1 MWNSQAEAISRDALA
16 ELQLHQLQRLLR
28 RLTRVPFYKNALA
41 EAGIRAR
48 DITSLDDLTHL
59 PFTRKTDLRDHY
71 PFGLLATPLED
82 TVRVHGS
89 SGTTGRLTVVAYTK
103 RDLRTW
109 SEVMARTLAAGG
121 VTRRD
126 VVHLAYGYG
135 LFTGG
140 LGVHYGVER
149 IGATVVPAS
158 GGNTLRQIALIR
170 DFGATVLCSTP
181 SFALY
186 LAEASAEVGVDL
198 YALALKTGFFG
209 AEPWTEAMRSEI
221 ERKLGI
227 RAYDIYGLS
236 EVIGPGVSYECDQHA
251 GLHINEDV
259 FLPEV
264 INPATGEPLPDGV
277 KGELVFT
284 TLTKQALPLLRYR
297 TGDITALNHETCKC
311 GRTTVRMNK
320 VSGRTDDMLIIR
332 GVNVFPSQIEEA
344 LLHVPG
350 VSPNYMIIVDRA
362 KNILDTLEVWVEVD
376 AEAFSDKLG
385 RLADLQRAAERHL
398 YEIIGIN
405 AYIKLVEPNTIAR
418 SEGKAKRVVDRRDVY
433 QIKG

>member
-126 VVHLAYGYG
+126 VVHVAYGYG